1 METSKG
7 SDMHK
12 VIGIDIGGT
21 SVKAG
26 LFTAEG
32 ALEAAA
38 SMPTGALVGE
48 RAFADVAGMLFGL
61 LREHGAQPSDVVG
74 VGFDVP
80 GPVDAGGN
88 VGFLANIELDVDGL
102 KAAMRKAFPQANLAF
117 VNDANAAA
125 VGEYWQGAG
134 RELPSFALVA
144 LGTGVGAGVIANG
157 RLVSGAFGTGGE
169 IGHLTV
175 VRDEPRACGCGGH
188 GHLEQY
194 ASALGVV
201 RAYREA
207 CARRGATPV
216 ELAGPTDTLAV
227 FQAHRAG
234 DEAAREAVS
243 RMCDALGFAMAQVS
257 AVVDP
262 AAFLIGGG
270 VGGGFDLF
278 ADELRAAFRTYCM
291 PPCADARIIPAA
303 LGNAAALY
311 GSAYL
316 ALAQAE

>member
-1 METSKG
+1 ME
-7 SDMHK
+7 K

-32 ALEAAA
+32 RLEAVA
-38 SMPTGALVGE
+38 SMPTGVLVGQ
-48 RAFADVAGMLFGL
+48 RAFAGVVDMLSAL
-61 LREHGAQPSDVVG
+61 LRDAGTTADRVVG

-80 GPVDAGGN
+80 GPVDARGN
-88 VGFLANIELDVDGL
+88 VGFLANIELDADGL
-102 KAAMRKAFPQANLAF
+102 KAAMRNAFPQANLAF

-125 VGEYWQGAG
+125 IGEHWQGAG
-134 RELPSFALVA
+134 RGLPSFALVA
-144 LGTGVGAGVIANG
+144 LGTGVGAGVVVDG
-157 RLVSGAFGTGGE
+157 RLVSGAFGAGGE

-175 VRDEPRACGCGGH
+175 ARGETRSCGCGGH

-207 CARRGATPV
+207 CERLGTAPAT
-216 ELAGPTDTLAV
+216 LAGPTDTLAV
-227 FQAHRAG
+227 FNVHRAG
-234 DEAAREAVS
+234 DQAAREAVS
-243 RMCDALGFAMAQVS
+243 RMCDALGFAFAQVS
-257 AVVDP
+257 AIVDP
-262 AAFLIGGG
+262 AAFLVGGG

-278 ADELRAAFRTYCM
+278 AGELRAAFRAYCM
-291 PPCADARIIPAA
+291 APCADAQILPAA
-303 LGNAAALY
+303 LGNRAALY

-316 ALAQAE
+316 ALASA